1 MHTLQGF
8 THIFLLGG
16 GNVHFVMTSV
26 IFRFLG
32 GNSQASP
39 LSMKPCLNSTALKNS
54 PQQKEQGEHL
64 SKQLFVYV
72 YTCKAS

>member
-54 PQQKEQGEHL
+54 PQQKNKVSTYL
-64 SKQLFVYV
+64 TNCLYM
-72 YTCKAS
+72 YTHV